1 MDHRPTLIP
10 RFLLAAAI
18 AAVAV
23 LIGACGGP
31 SATSRDTDGP
41 RAGPLIAVTPS
52 ATASPSAVAPS
63 TTRTRSPVASHG
75 PADGPFLPQ
84 GWRRCVNNVEGFSVG
99 YPSGWHTTEVRPRE
113 ACRQFHPN
121 VFEIPRESE
130 YPLTALN
137 VGRVEAMPGRA
148 DTIHERV
155 LLWRET
161 TVSGH
166 RAVLAETESTGAGL
180 YPVGTRWY
188 GYTFRLGDHLV
199 RVFAAAEPGAAGYAD
214 WKAVVDQAA
223 RTLHRG

>member
-1 MDHRPTLIP
+1 MNHPPTLIP
-10 RFLLAAAI
+10 QFLLAAAI
-18 AAVAV
+18 AATAV

-31 SATSRDTDGP
+31 SATSSGTDGP
-41 RAGPLIAVTPS
+41 RAGPPIAVTPS
-52 ATASPSAVAPS
+52 VTASPSAATPS
-63 TTRTRSPVASHG
+63 ATVTRSPAASHG

-84 GWRRCVNNVEGFSVG
+84 GWRRCVNTNEGFSVG
-99 YPSGWHTTEVRPRE
+99 YPGAWHTTEVRPRE
-113 ACRQFHPN
+113 VCRQFHPT

-137 VGRVEAMPGRA
+137 VGRVEAMPDRA

-155 LLWRET
+155 LLWEET

-166 RAVLAETESTGAGL
+166 RAVRAETESTGAGL

-188 GYTFRLGDHLV
+188 GYTFRLGNHRV
-199 RVFAAAEPGAAGYAD
+199 RVFASAEPGAAGYSE

-223 RTLHRG
+223 RTLRPA